1 MVGENSVA
9 LFVADS
15 LLCVTHYAHIQHA
28 ELLPPALPFFFSSHL
43 VINTSNNGDA
53 LGEDCLFFI

>member
-1 MVGENSVA
+1 MVGENPVA

-28 ELLPPALPFFFSSHL
+28 ELLPPALPFFLLISL
-43 VINTSNNGDA
+43 GDKY
-53 LGEDCLFFI
+53 E